1 MTESTNTLSQKIAI
15 ALLLIAVVG
24 CSFLIYSM
32 PLKDALKQSYQIKS
46 LLAETGYAA
55 PAVFTLVAALLTAIG
70 MPRLL
75 LCTLAGVI
83 FGFTWGFVWSHFGTV
98 IGAYGTFIFAR
109 WSGREYVQQKF
120 PKIIALSKS
129 TQAKGWRSVLFMR
142 QLPISGLYNDIL
154 LGLSSVS
161 HCDFWIGTALGF
173 LPLGVT
179 ATLVGAGAIQA
190 DISHL
195 AQYLGIAACAFFILT
210 LSLKWIL
217 TQRQRKNLSIGE
229 ENPARL

>member
-1 MTESTNTLSQKIAI
+1 MLPQKIA
-15 ALLLIAVVG
+15 LGSLLIAVIG

-32 PLKDALKQSYQIKS
+32 PLKDVLNQSHQIK
-46 LLAETGYAA
+46 LWLAETGYAA
-55 PAVFTLVAALLTAIG
+55 PAVFTLAAALLTTIG

-75 LCTLAGVI
+75 LCTLAGVV
-83 FGFTWGFVWSHFGTV
+83 FGFTWGFVLSHFGTV
-98 IGAYGTFIFAR
+98 LGAYGTFIFAR
-109 WSGREYVQQKF
+109 WSGREYVQQRF

-129 TQAKGWRSVLFMR
+129 SQARGWRSVLFMR
-142 QLPISGLYNDIL
+142 QMPISGLYNDIL

-190 DISHL
+190 DMSHL
-195 AQYLGIAACAFFILT
+195 AQYLGIAAGAFFLLT

-217 TQRQRKNLSIGE
+217 AQRQRKSLTTS
-229 ENPARL
+229 

>member
-1 MTESTNTLSQKIAI
+1 MAESTNTLPKKIAI
-15 ALLLIAVVG
+15 GSLLIAVVG

-32 PLKDALKQSYQIKS
+32 PLKDVLNQSYQIKS
-46 LLAETGYAA
+46 WLAETGYAA
-55 PAVFTLVAALLTAIG
+55 PAVFTLAAALLTAIG

-75 LCTLAGVI
+75 LCTLAGVV

-98 IGAYGTFIFAR
+98 LGAYGTFIFAR

-120 PKIIALSKS
+120 PKVLALSQG
-129 TQAKGWRSVLFMR
+129 TQARGWRSVLFMR

-154 LGLSSVS
+154 LGMSTVS
-161 HCDFWIGTALGF
+161 HCDFWIGTVLGF

-195 AQYLGIAACAFFILT
+195 AQYIGIAAGAFFLLT

-217 TQRQRKNLSIGE
+217 AQRQRKSLV
-229 ENPARL
+229 

>member
-1 MTESTNTLSQKIAI
+1 MAKSTNTLSKKLAI
-15 ALLLIAVVG
+15 GSLLIVVVG

-32 PLKDALKQSYQIKS
+32 PLKDVLNQSQQIKS
-46 LLAETGYAA
+46 WLAETGYAA
-55 PAVFTLVAALLTAIG
+55 PAVFTLAAALLTAIG

-83 FGFTWGFVWSHFGTV
+83 FGFTWGFVWSHFGTLL
-98 IGAYGTFIFAR
+98 GAYGTFIFAR
-109 WSGREYVQQKF
+109 WSGRDYVQKKF
-120 PKIIALSKS
+120 PKIIALSQA
-129 TQAKGWRSVLFMR
+129 TQARGWRSVLFMR

-154 LGLSSVS
+154 LGMSTVS
-161 HCDFWIGTALGF
+161 HCDFWIGSALGF

-195 AQYLGIAACAFFILT
+195 AQYLGIATVAFFILT

-217 TQRQRKNLSIGE
+217 AQRQRKSMSLG
-229 ENPARL
+229 

>member
-1 MTESTNTLSQKIAI
+1 MTDSINPLSKKIAI
-15 ALLLIAVVG
+15 GSLLVAVVG
-24 CSFLIYSM
+24 CSLLIYAM
-32 PLKDALKQSYQIKS
+32 PLKDVLNQSHQIKS
-46 LLAETGYAA
+46 WLAVTGYAA
-55 PAVFTLVAALLTAIG
+55 PAVFTLAAALLTVVG

-75 LCTLAGVI
+75 LCSLAGAV
-83 FGFTWGFVWSHFGTV
+83 FGFSWGFVCSHFGTLL
-98 IGAYGTFIFAR
+98 GAYGTFIFAR

-120 PKIIALSKS
+120 PKIIALSQS
-129 TQAKGWRSVLFMR
+129 THARGWRSVLFMR

-154 LGLSSVS
+154 LGMSTVS
-161 HCDFWIGTALGF
+161 HCDFWIGSALGF

-195 AQYLGIAACAFFILT
+195 AQYLGIAAGAFFLLT

-217 TQRQRKNLSIGE
+217 AQRQRKNLSIS
-229 ENPARL
+229 

>member
-1 MTESTNTLSQKIAI
+1 MLPQKIA
-15 ALLLIAVVG
+15 LGSLLIAVIG

-32 PLKDALKQSYQIKS
+32 PLKDVLNQSHQIK
-46 LLAETGYAA
+46 LWLAETGYAA
-55 PAVFTLVAALLTAIG
+55 PAVFTLAAALLTTIG

-75 LCTLAGVI
+75 LCTLAGVV
-83 FGFTWGFVWSHFGTV
+83 FGFTWGFVLSHFGTV
-98 IGAYGTFIFAR
+98 LGAYGTFIFAR
-109 WSGREYVQQKF
+109 WSGREYVQQRF

-129 TQAKGWRSVLFMR
+129 SQARGWRSVLFMR
-142 QLPISGLYNDIL
+142 QMPISGLYNDIL

-190 DISHL
+190 DMSHL
-195 AQYLGIAACAFFILT
+195 AQYLGIAAGAFFLLT

-217 TQRQRKNLSIGE
+217 AHRQRKSLTIS
-229 ENPARL
+229 